1 MYVIKVRISMNIEEE
16 LRSLLFHVEKCLK
29 CYDRFQNYSEEDRIR
44 IRDWCHEGPW
54 FFPPSEDG
62 KVKGFF
68 GTGDVV
74 FVCQRPS
81 TRGGRIPNKWDLKF
95 YGLLEEYG
103 FGNAHITDLIKCRG
117 LAGKTS
123 ARRIRNCF
131 PYLKKKIEILKPRL
145 IVAVGGMVYR
155 VLSERISEL
164 SPWSKNLEKITHYSY
179 AFRYNKAEKLKK
191 ELKDLERKMRIRR
204 K

>member
-1 MYVIKVRISMNIEEE
+1 MLIGECKQIKSKYVPITT
-16 LRSLLFHVEKCLK
+16 LLKRLVDTFTAKTETDYMV
-29 CYDRFQNYSEEDRIR
+29 F
-44 IRDWCHEGPW
+44 
-54 FFPPSEDG
+54 PSEDG

-95 YGLLEEYG
+95 YGLLKEYG
-103 FGNAHITDLIKCRG
+103 FGSAHITDLIKCRG

-131 PYLKKKIEILKPRL
+131 PYLKKEIEILKPRL
-145 IVAVGGMVYR
+145 ILAVGGMVYR
-155 VLSERISEL
+155 VSSERISEL